1 MKRHQWSEQ
10 DLRFVLDS
18 ILLGYK
24 KLDWNELLKDIGEDV
39 GVSNGSIKALYK
51 SFSRISQGIEPNPT
65 KGGVGCNWGS
75 NVEFAFNDWRSHHK
89 LTQSKVNIIFS

>member
-1 MKRHQWSEQ
+1 MKRHQWTNEE
-10 DLRFVLDS
+10 LRFVLDS
-18 ILLGYK
+18 ILLGYTK
-24 KLDWNELLKDIGEDV
+24 VDWNVLLNTIREDV

-51 SFSRISQGIEPNPT
+51 SFSKISQGIEPNPT
-65 KGGVGCNWGS
+65 KGGVGSNWGS